1 MHSNFEVFDCHA
13 DTITIKNLFHTKS
26 HLDVRDMKKYLRYIQ
41 VFAICSE
48 NGYAYS
54 HAVHHIKRFEKMI
67 KLWSLEKITDK
78 DSLLKQTVAV
88 VCVSVVVG
96 VIIAILDFM
105 IQYGVDFM
113 MSL

>member
-1 MHSNFEVFDCHA
+1 MSDSAKKEKATAKKPSFF
-13 DTITIKNLFHTKS
+13 KGLKS
-26 HLDVRDMKKYLRYIQ
+26 EYKKI
-41 VFAICSE
+41 S
-48 NGYAYS
+48 
-54 HAVHHIKRFEKMI
+54 
-67 KLWSLEKITDK
+67 WPDK

>member
-1 MHSNFEVFDCHA
+1 MA
-13 DTITIKNLFHTKS
+13 DSVKKEKAKEKKS
-26 HLDVRDMKKYLRYIQ
+26 GFFKGLK
-41 VFAICSE
+41 SE
-48 NGYAYS
+48 Y
-54 HAVHHIKRFEKMI
+54 K
-67 KLWSLEKITDK
+67 KITWPDK

>member
-1 MHSNFEVFDCHA
+1 MA
-13 DTITIKNLFHTKS
+13 DSVKKEKAKEKKPGFFKGLKS
-26 HLDVRDMKKYLRYIQ
+26 EYK
-41 VFAICSE
+41 
-48 NGYAYS
+48 
-54 HAVHHIKRFEKMI
+54 
-67 KLWSLEKITDK
+67 KITWPDK